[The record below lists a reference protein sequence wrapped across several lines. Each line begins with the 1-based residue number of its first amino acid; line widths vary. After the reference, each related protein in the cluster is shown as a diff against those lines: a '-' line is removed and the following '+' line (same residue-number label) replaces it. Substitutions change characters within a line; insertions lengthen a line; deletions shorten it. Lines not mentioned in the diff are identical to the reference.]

1 MLKRVTLST
10 AAAVMAGIICLSAA
24 STANASGEDGSVDIT
39 NPSAGTYDGRW
50 DGEATK
56 ETKHSKKASTTR
68 SRVKKIVVDRLL
80 PKRESMAFV
89 VMCREAQETENRTCV
104 WGPKKGKRPSVA
116 EATLDLDGI
125 ARLLVA
131 RIRLP
136 DPRPLVG
143 PDPAVNEWKMVA
155 VGYPLWLWTA
165 GPGVVTDRVRA
176 FGVSFILRARWVST
190 RFEMGDGHTVLCS
203 RMRPYR
209 SGVRPGSRSPDCG
222 YVYGRASL
230 PGGSFTVRATT
241 SWRVSWSALGMS
253 GSVPASFSGSRVLP
267 VGELNALVVR

>member
-1 MLKRVTLST
+1 MRLRRLSCLTAIT
-10 AAAVMAGIICLSAA
+10 AALLLLSPPVSAIAEDRGDGEVVSSPTRGTYEGRVRVSGHHERQAGH
-24 STANASGEDGSVDIT
+24 SGESTHARRRVKQLVRRVD
-39 NPSAGTYDGRW
+39 
-50 DGEATK
+50 
-56 ETKHSKKASTTR
+56 
-68 SRVKKIVVDRLL
+68 SRVLAV
-80 PKRESMAFV
+80 ATT
-89 VMCREAQETENRTCV
+89 VMCREARDAFISCAAA
-104 WGPKKGKRPSVA
+104 PKSGKSVKRA
-116 EATLDLDGI
+116 QVRRDLDGI

-209 SGVRPGSRSPDCG
+209 SGVRPGGRSPDCG